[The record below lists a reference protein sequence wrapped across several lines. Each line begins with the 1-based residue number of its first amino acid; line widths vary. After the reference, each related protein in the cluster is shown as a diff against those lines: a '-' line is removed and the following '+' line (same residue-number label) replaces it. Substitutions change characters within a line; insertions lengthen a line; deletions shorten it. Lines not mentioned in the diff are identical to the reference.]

1 MQLSSRGQ
9 TFFILLVSLV
19 FLVNF
24 EDRSILFALILFLFI
39 TSRRRSVEFDIG
51 DILIFAMPFY
61 TQMVFGSGLADAL
74 FTGLGCVLF
83 YQLGKSV
90 GDRVKAVIIPAAIL
104 AIKGVLGYTYIFRF
118 GRNFAQ
124 VMWPGWNDEMMP
136 RTHHESWMVL
146 IAVLLIYFIIITV
159 KRNYY
164 GIIGIAA
171 SVCAI
176 GVAVYGRGGLAF
188 ILSIG
193 TAAITLA
200 GMAIK
205 GGILRKKNTRIAAI
219 VILAL
224 FAVAAIIFTA
234 KVHNDR
240 FIVMGQQIALT
251 FSSPFGAT
259 DSAVLYN
266 IEGAETTAVPNSWLQ
281 AGRQGGIIALILA
294 CTFTGFNIYWL
305 VKVWAGDDTITKYAP
320 IAAFIGITLLNMF
333 EPCILNNGTFWYL
346 MIYLGGMIRSMYN
359 GISEENRS

>member
-24 EDRSILFALILFLFI
+24 EDRAILFALILFLFI
-39 TSRRRSVEFDIG
+39 TARRRSIEFDIG
-51 DILIFAMPFY
+51 DILIFAVPFY
-61 TQMVFGSGLADAL
+61 TQMVFGSGIADAL
-74 FTGLGCVLF
+74 FTGLGCMAF
-83 YQLGKSV
+83 YQIGKSV
-90 GDRVKAVIIPAAIL
+90 EGKEKAVIIPAAVFV
-104 AIKGVLGYTYIFRF
+104 IKGVLGYTYVFRL

-124 VMWPGWNDEMMP
+124 NAWPGWNEEMMP
-136 RTHHESWMVL
+136 RTHHESWLIL
-146 IAVLLIYFIIITV
+146 IAALLIYFVIITV
-159 KRNYY
+159 RKNHY

-176 GVAVYGRGGLAF
+176 GVAVYGRGGLA
-188 ILSIG
+188 LLLGVG
-193 TAAITLA
+193 TAAVVLA
-200 GMAIK
+200 GMAVK

-240 FIVMGQQIALT
+240 FILMGQQIVHMV
-251 FSSPFGAT
+251 SSPFTAT
-259 DSAVLYN
+259 DSVVLYN
-266 IEGAETTAVPNSWLQ
+266 IEGMETTAVPNSWLQ
-281 AGRQGGIIALILA
+281 VGRQGGIVALILA

-305 VKVWAGDDTITKYAP
+305 VKVWAEDDTISKYAL
-320 IAAFIGITLLNMF
+320 IAAFIGITLLNMV
-333 EPCILNNGTFWYL
+333 EACNLNNGTFWYL

-359 GISEENRS
+359 GIFEENRS